1 MTQVCVVGAGVIGA
15 SVAYY
20 LTQRGLKPV
29 VVDAVGPACAASGKA
44 GVFNVLA

>member
-44 GVFNVLA
+44 GVFIVLP